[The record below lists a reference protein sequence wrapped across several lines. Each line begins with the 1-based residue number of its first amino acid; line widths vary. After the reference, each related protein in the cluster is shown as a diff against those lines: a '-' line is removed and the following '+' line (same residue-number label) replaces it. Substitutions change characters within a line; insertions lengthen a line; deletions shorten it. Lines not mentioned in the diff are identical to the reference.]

1 MTATWHADDAELSRY
16 VAGVAGAVN
25 GASIE
30 QHLLRC
36 PVCRARVAEYVPQQP
51 LEVVWERIRRQAEEP
66 RPTPAQR
73 ALVRAGLSGSDA
85 LLVAA
90 APSLRTSWL
99 LGLAGALGFVALS
112 VAYGGA
118 RGLAFFLLVAPL
130 VPVVGVAFAYGPD
143 VDPAYE
149 VGRSAPYPATRLLL
163 LRTAAVLATSLPL
176 VVATSLVVPGLDATA
191 FAWLLPALAFSAVVL
206 AASTWCRPAVAA
218 TAVALGWACAVGS
231 AALVRDAA
239 AVLTPTLLAG
249 YCLLGVAAVLVLRL
263 RLRRNPFSRELT

>member
-1 MTATWHADDAELSRY
+1 MTATWHADDAGLSRY
-16 VAGVAGAVN
+16 VAGDAGPVD

-30 QHLLRC
+30 QHLVRC
-36 PVCRARVAEYVPQQP
+36 ADCRARIAEHVPVQP
-51 LEVVWERIRRQAEEP
+51 LDLVWNRIQQQVEEP
-66 RPTPAQR
+66 RPTPVQR
-73 ALVRAGLSGSDA
+73 ALVRAGLPESDA

-99 LGLAGALGFVALS
+99 LGLAGTLGFVALA

-130 VPVVGVAFAYGPD
+130 VPVAGVAFAYGPD

-149 VGRSAPYPATRLLL
+149 VGRAAPYPATRLLL
-163 LRTAAVLATSLPL
+163 LRTAAVLATCLPL
-176 VVATSLVVPGLDATA
+176 VAATSLVVPGLDATA

-206 AASTWCRPAVAA
+206 AASTWCRPLVAA
-218 TAVALGWACAVGS
+218 TAVGLGWACAVAV
-231 AALVRDAA
+231 AAAVRDAA

-249 YCLLGVAAVLVLRL
+249 YCLLGAAAALVLRL
-263 RLRRNPFSRELT
+263 RLRNPSPGS